1 MWSIAK
7 GVLWLLDGIFNVINS
22 IWQYKFFENEYV
34 NTIFNGAIIVACS
47 WLALKVVIELIMNY
61 IIKSEDRNSPLSVFK
76 GIVLAI
82 VMMFLIPSLFN
93 FGHSFSTEL
102 TKSVISVSGI
112 EQSSSAEGQISRSLI
127 QAMVY
132 DNETKPEDKMN
143 LVLNWKS
150 ININATEGG
159 VLGFGDVY
167 KYSLNF
173 FMLIIL
179 AIITIFLLFF
189 VAIQM
194 AKRVLEVS
202 LFKIIGPFCCTSLT
216 NSQSKT
222 FETWAKSTM
231 GLFLITVVQ
240 FVSIGLLLSMFS
252 SAFKD
257 NGTLTGIFLIIGA
270 LLFIIST
277 PTLINTLLNQQSGVM
292 TAFGMMQSMIV
303 MKQGFSMGAS
313 LIKAGTSGALSVGSN
328 IVKGGNRLLTGGMDK
343 ISNMF
348 NNQKAHNE
356 LINQVKE
363 SIGQNNSWRA
373 NEHIKKYMDEKN
385 ISKSN
390 NGFQKQTNPM
400 SFPSMQYNPIR
411 NQYMS
416 NSGLEANNRFDRR
429 V

>member
-1 MWSIAK
+1 
-7 GVLWLLDGIFNVINS
+7 
-22 IWQYKFFENEYV
+22 
-34 NTIFNGAIIVACS
+34 
-47 WLALKVVIELIMNY
+47 
-61 IIKSEDRNSPLSVFK
+61 
-76 GIVLAI
+76 
-82 VMMFLIPSLFN
+82 
-93 FGHSFSTEL
+93 
-102 TKSVISVSGI
+102 
-112 EQSSSAEGQISRSLI
+112 
-127 QAMVY
+127 
-132 DNETKPEDKMN
+132 
-143 LVLNWKS
+143 
-150 ININATEGG
+150 
-159 VLGFGDVY
+159 
-167 KYSLNF
+167 
-173 FMLIIL
+173 
-179 AIITIFLLFF
+179 
-189 VAIQM
+189 M